1 MNKQFFLSCLILNV
15 NSFTRSC
22 LAFALLILTW
32 LALATSI
39 IASSSASA
47 QEQVVQEQLLK
58 EQVVQK
64 QVVLRPGD
72 IVQLNLPGE
81 ADFEKH
87 FQINQE
93 GLLMLPEIG
102 QVTLGGMPLAA
113 ASLHVKALLAE
124 QYRAIDDFDLVLIER
139 RLPVRVLGF
148 VKEPGMI
155 DLPADGNVQLALQQ
169 AGGPS
174 AGAQL
179 DKIQLN
185 RAGEVTAFDYKKYL
199 DTGDFAILPELQPLD
214 VIFVPASPLIGNVQ
228 MDFDAATLSASGD
241 GAEAGTAIK
250 VFGEVLKPGVF
261 SYKAG
266 NTVVDMLMRAGGVT
280 RYAGVEHIRVI
291 NQGIP
296 QLFDLKNY
304 LDTGDATSMP
314 TITAGS
320 TLFVPIQEEEI
331 KTGLRTIY
339 VMGEVFKPGAYEA
352 PDGTA
357 FFDILANAGGP
368 TRFAETRQVRI
379 IRSSGQ
385 VDAFDLQAY
394 TEGLAARQIPEIS
407 PGDAIFVPEKT
418 DMNEKSWLKISP
430 DRAIRVI
437 GAVIKPGR
445 YEWGDEMS
453 FLDILAHA
461 GGPTQDADISQIKV
475 LKNGQ
480 ASREKPFDLAA
491 FITDGGDFSLLPQVS
506 AGDTIIVPEKPRD
519 VIDNKARWLRQSQE
533 SSIYVFGQVGQPGRY
548 AFDNKLHFLDILSA
562 ADGPNQFADIHAIKV
577 THRNGYTSKVTTVDL
592 GLYFE
597 TGDET
602 LLPLV
607 RAGDTIYVPQRDKA
621 WLDQK
626 KEQTVRII
634 GAVAKPGRYT
644 FNEAMTI
651 LDLLA
656 EAGGPTDKAHLTDI
670 MVVNISTAKASEN
683 QSQRFDLKT
692 FVKRP
697 DFTKLPLVRSGDTV
711 YVPDINNSD
720 WNVFVSN
727 VKDMVS
733 VVSLVAITGGF

>member
-1 MNKQFFLSCLILNV
+1 MNKLIVFL
-15 NSFTRSC
+15 
-22 LAFALLILTW
+22 
-32 LALATSI
+32 
-39 IASSSASA
+39 IAIFINIYACAEDVST
-47 QEQVVQEQLLK
+47 
-58 EQVVQK
+58 
-64 QVVLRPGD
+64 LRPGD
-72 IVQLNLPGE
+72 VLKLNLPGE
-81 ADFEKH
+81 IEFADT
-87 FQINQE
+87 FQIKRD
-93 GLLMLPEIG
+93 GSMFLPEIG
-102 QVTLGGMPLAA
+102 QVGLAGMTLEK
-113 ASLHVKALLAE
+113 ASSYLKKLLGE
-124 QYRAIDDFDLVLIER
+124 EYRAIGDFSLQLVER
-139 RLPVRVLGF
+139 RLPIRVLGF
-148 VKEPGMI
+148 VKSPGLI
-155 DLPADGNVQLALQQ
+155 DLPADGNIQMALQE

-179 DKIQLN
+179 DRMQIN
-185 RAGEVTAFDYKKYL
+185 RQGTVNAFDYKRYL
-199 DTGDFAILPELQPLD
+199 DTGDFSILPKLQPLD

-228 MDFDAATLSASGD
+228 MEFDAATLSASGD
-241 GAEAGTAIK
+241 GSEAATAVK

-261 SYKAG
+261 SYKSG

-291 NQGIP
+291 NQGVP
-296 QLFDLKNY
+296 QLFDLKHY
-304 LDTGDATSMP
+304 LDTGDAENMP
-314 TITAGS
+314 VITAGS

-331 KTGLRTIY
+331 KTGLRTVY

-352 PDGTA
+352 ATGTA

-379 IRSSGQ
+379 IRTTGK

-394 TEGLAARQIPEIS
+394 TEGLAVTNVPKIS

-430 DRAIRVI
+430 NRAIRVI

-475 LKNGQ
+475 LKNGRKT
-480 ASREKPFDLAA
+480 REKPFDLAA
-491 FITDGGDFSLLPQVS
+491 FISDGGDFSLLPEVG

-562 ADGPNQFADIHAIKV
+562 ADGPTQYADIHTVKV
-577 THRNGYTSKVTTVDL
+577 THRNGYSTKVSTVDL

-597 TGDET
+597 TGDES

-607 RAGDTIYVPQRDKA
+607 RAGDTIYIPQRDKV
-621 WLDQK
+621 WLDKK

-634 GAVAKPGRYT
+634 GAVDKPGRYT
-644 FNEAMTI
+644 FSEEMTV

-656 EAGGPTDKAHLTDI
+656 EAGGPTENAHLEKI
-670 MVVNISTAKASEN
+670 MVVNISTASANEN
-683 QSQRFDLKT
+683 QSQVFDLEA
-692 FVKRP
+692 FVERP
-697 DFTKLPLVRSGDTV
+697 DFNTLPLVRTGDTV
-711 YVPDINNSD
+711 FVPDISNSN
-720 WNVFVSN
+720 WNVFISN

-733 VVSLVAITGGF
+733 IASLVVIAGGI

>member
-1 MNKQFFLSCLILNV
+1 MNKQFFLSCLALNV
-15 NSFTRSC
+15 NSFTRSW
-22 LAFALLILTW
+22 LAFALLTITW
-32 LALATSI
+32 LALATSF

-47 QEQVVQEQLLK
+47 QEQVLPEQLVR
-58 EQVVQK
+58 E

-296 QLFDLKNY
+296 Q
-304 LDTGDATSMP
+304 
-314 TITAGS
+314 
-320 TLFVPIQEEEI
+320 
-331 KTGLRTIY
+331 
-339 VMGEVFKPGAYEA
+339 
-352 PDGTA
+352 
-357 FFDILANAGGP
+357 
-368 TRFAETRQVRI
+368 
-379 IRSSGQ
+379 
-385 VDAFDLQAY
+385 
-394 TEGLAARQIPEIS
+394 
-407 PGDAIFVPEKT
+407 AI
-418 DMNEKSWLKISP
+418 
-430 DRAIRVI
+430 
-437 GAVIKPGR
+437 
-445 YEWGDEMS
+445 
-453 FLDILAHA
+453 
-461 GGPTQDADISQIKV
+461 
-475 LKNGQ
+475 
-480 ASREKPFDLAA
+480 
-491 FITDGGDFSLLPQVS
+491 
-506 AGDTIIVPEKPRD
+506 
-519 VIDNKARWLRQSQE
+519 
-533 SSIYVFGQVGQPGRY
+533 
-548 AFDNKLHFLDILSA
+548 
-562 ADGPNQFADIHAIKV
+562 
-577 THRNGYTSKVTTVDL
+577 
-592 GLYFE
+592 
-597 TGDET
+597 
-602 LLPLV
+602 
-607 RAGDTIYVPQRDKA
+607 
-621 WLDQK
+621 
-626 KEQTVRII
+626 
-634 GAVAKPGRYT
+634 
-644 FNEAMTI
+644 
-651 LDLLA
+651 
-656 EAGGPTDKAHLTDI
+656 
-670 MVVNISTAKASEN
+670 
-683 QSQRFDLKT
+683 
-692 FVKRP
+692 
-697 DFTKLPLVRSGDTV
+697 
-711 YVPDINNSD
+711 
-720 WNVFVSN
+720 
-727 VKDMVS
+727 
-733 VVSLVAITGGF
+733 